1 MEFGSDLGGGVL
13 TLDVPG
19 INWYHTHCTGQV
31 ETACICATGATQP
44 ELSVKVTY
52 SDMAPWGI

>member
-1 MEFGSDLGGGVL
+1 MSDLGGGVL